1 MPWLGNS
8 LGAFGTRTARVVN
21 PPYDPPVET
30 VIFDVTASP
39 YNADKNGAIA
49 CQSAVQSAYNAARA
63 NAVGSGT
70 HSTVYFP
77 PGTYRFSDKVT
88 LGTIRTNDYVG
99 QTSPSYQQRGTVAFS
114 GYGAAIKYDNAAT
127 KFCWLQSPNVTVAAS
142 QFQTIGNLVIEG
154 FTIDNNF
161 REPSQ
166 SCGTVFWTSGA
177 YNVDNIVFRD
187 ITMTRNFYTRTTTY
201 TSSRAGG
208 ITIRPGWLTWGQ
220 NWSYLTNISVQNCVL
235 YGQSKPLAILSDDIP
250 YAYKGAT
257 PVLIDNIN
265 LADSSFDNFRHYGS
279 NAHIGGQA
287 SGYRLNVER
296 CHFENSS
303 DDGLEINAFND
314 IHVTDCTF
322 TKNRQPVCLTWFSF
336 PYMDTAPHIHMK
348 GNNYY
353 GDCNPYWLA
362 GVTPEPDP
370 RPPMLPEHR
379 LYANDSVYAP
389 LLARYWGN
397 LIIEDQTMEYGFTNV
412 YDGSNVPISVGVT
425 SGGTPLNSVYINNCD
440 FTDKQG
446 TSTRTFIDVRQR
458 SGYNTLPITI
468 TDCRWRNTTDG
479 SYALLNSNQVTLSG
493 SRSVTTDIS
502 GLS

>member
-1 MPWLGNS
+1 MPWLGNA
-8 LGAFGTRTARVVN
+8 LGAFGTRPAHVVN

-30 VIFDVTASP
+30 TTFDVTS
-39 YNADKNGAIA
+39 YGADKNGAVA

-63 NAVGSGT
+63 NSAGGA

-88 LGTIRTNDYVG
+88 LGTMRTNDYVG
-99 QTSPSYQQRGTVAFS
+99 QSSPNYQQRGTVAFS
-114 GYGAAIKYDNAAT
+114 GYNATIKYDNVTT
-127 KFCWLQSPNVTVAAS
+127 KFCWLQSPNVTTESS
-142 QFQTIGNLVIEG
+142 QFQTIGNLVVEG
-154 FTIDNNF
+154 FTIDNNY
-161 REPSQ
+161 RQPSS

-177 YNVDNIVFRD
+177 YNVDNVIFRD

-201 TSSRAGG
+201 TATNAGG

-220 NWSYLTNISVQNCVL
+220 NWTYLTNISVLNCEL
-235 YGQSKPLAILSDDIP
+235 YGQSKPLAILSDANP

-257 PVLIDNIN
+257 PILVDNIY

-287 SGYRLNVER
+287 SGYRLTVER

-303 DDGLEINAFND
+303 DDGLEINAFNEV
-314 IHVTDCTF
+314 HVTDCTF

-336 PYMDTAPHIHMK
+336 PYKTDTPHYHMK
-348 GNNYY
+348 GNDYY

-362 GVTPEPDP
+362 EVTPEPAP
-370 RPPMLPEHR
+370 RPPMLPEYR

-389 LLARYWGN
+389 LLARYWGH

-412 YDGSNVPISVGVT
+412 YGSSNSPITVGSNGIPFS
-425 SGGTPLNSVYINNCD
+425 SVYINNCD

-446 TSTRTFIDVRQR
+446 SSSRTFIDVRQR
-458 SGYNTLPITI
+458 TGYNTLPITI

-479 SYALLNSNQVTLSG
+479 SYALLNSNQVYLSG
-493 SRSVTTDIS
+493 SRSLTTDIP
-502 GLS
+502 GLT

>member
-1 MPWLGNS
+1 MPWLGNA
-8 LGAFGTRTARVVN
+8 LGAFGTRPAHVVN

-30 VIFDVTASP
+30 TTFDVTS
-39 YNADKNGAIA
+39 YGADKNGAVA

-63 NAVGSGT
+63 NSAGGA

-99 QTSPSYQQRGTVAFS
+99 QSSPNYQQRGTVAFS
-114 GYGAAIKYDNAAT
+114 GYNATIKYDNVTT
-127 KFCWLQSPNVTVAAS
+127 KFCWLQSPNVTTESS
-142 QFQTIGNLVIEG
+142 QFQTIGNLVVEG
-154 FTIDNNF
+154 FTIDNNY
-161 REPSQ
+161 RQPSS

-177 YNVDNIVFRD
+177 YNVDNVIFRD

-201 TSSRAGG
+201 TATNAGG

-220 NWSYLTNISVQNCVL
+220 NWTYLTNISVLNCEL
-235 YGQSKPLAILSDDIP
+235 YGQSKPLAILSDANA

-257 PVLIDNIN
+257 PILVDNIY

-287 SGYRLNVER
+287 SGYRITVER

-303 DDGLEINAFND
+303 DDGLEINAFNEV
-314 IHVTDCTF
+314 HVTDCTF

-336 PYMDTAPHIHMK
+336 PYKTDTPHYHMK
-348 GNNYY
+348 GNDYY

-362 GVTPEPDP
+362 EVTPEPAP
-370 RPPMLPEHR
+370 RPPMLPEYR
-379 LYANDSVYAP
+379 LYTNDSVYAP
-389 LLARYWGN
+389 LLARYWGH

-412 YDGSNVPISVGVT
+412 YGGSNSPITVG
-425 SGGTPLNSVYINNCD
+425 SNGIPFSSVYINNCD

-446 TSTRTFIDVRQR
+446 SSSRTFIDVRQR
-458 SGYNTLPITI
+458 TGYNTLPITI

-479 SYALLNSNQVTLSG
+479 SYALLNSNQVYLSG
-493 SRSVTTDIS
+493 SRSLTTDIP
-502 GLS
+502 GLT